1 MRVKKIDRI
10 GGLIAAAFL
19 ASGIALGAGQTMAQ
33 SLSGGSK
40 SAQTSARQ
48 KEQAGSSAGQHSVT
62 NRKENQQRQKAMKS
76 GASDNAPP
84 KTVP

>member
-1 MRVKKIDRI
+1 MRIERL
-10 GGLIAAAFL
+10 GGLLAVFL
-19 ASGIALGAGQTMAQ
+19 LAGSIALGANQTMAQ
-33 SLSGGSK
+33 SYSGAAK
-40 SAQTSARQ
+40 SGQTSARQ